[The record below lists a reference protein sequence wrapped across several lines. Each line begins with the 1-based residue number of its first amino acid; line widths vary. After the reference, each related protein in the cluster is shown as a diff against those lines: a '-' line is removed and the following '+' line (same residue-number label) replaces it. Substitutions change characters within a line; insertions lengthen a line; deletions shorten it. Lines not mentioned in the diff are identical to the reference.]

1 MHASSDGSAE
11 NAGDMSSLQSCF
23 LGNRFWQAFYNAK
36 QGDLEQHDMR
46 SLAWNTTLN
55 TTCLKPTM
63 GNQSSEPVLDYVDPV
78 HVARDLEIG
87 AVGMQGR
94 RTTMEDYHVAVVLP
108 SRPDHVLV
116 GVFDGHGGKAMAEY
130 VQQNLVRVLESTDT
144 WVEGLSIV
152 DALTDAFFQLDSEA
166 CESML
171 SMSSPGTTAIVAIV
185 TPDQIVCANVGDSRA
200 CLLTK
205 GGDIVPLSTDH
216 KPNLDRER
224 ARIEAA
230 GGCVIQNRVDGKLAL
245 SRALGDYEYKA
256 DPTLYPTQ
264 QKVSPEPDITIWPRE
279 DAAVLLLASDGVWDV
294 FTNEEAM
301 DTIRLLIVDE
311 GESNAQLVAEEVVHL
326 SIVERTSND
335 NATALI
341 VRFPNTLL
349 AASENGQGVL
359 GRRTLRDAVQ
369 AGAVQAG
376 AAQADVLLDR

>member
-1 MHASSDGSAE
+1 
-11 NAGDMSSLQSCF
+11 
-23 LGNRFWQAFYNAK
+23 
-36 QGDLEQHDMR
+36 
-46 SLAWNTTLN
+46 
-55 TTCLKPTM
+55 M

-78 HVARDLEIG
+78 HVVRDLEIG

-130 VQQNLVRVLESTDT
+130 VQQNLVRVLESTDS

-166 CESML
+166 CENML
-171 SMSSPGTTAIVAIV
+171 SMSNPGMTPGTTAIVAIV
-185 TPDQIVCANVGDSRA
+185 TPDQIVCANAGDSRA

-294 FTNEEAM
+294 FTNELAM

-311 GESNAQLVAEEVVHL
+311 GESNAQLLAEEVVHL
-326 SIVERTSND
+326 SIVERSSKD

-349 AASENGQGVL
+349 VASENGQGVL

-369 AGAVQAG
+369 AGAVQADAAQAD